1 MLWAASV
8 AQNLF
13 WLISQ
18 ITSSGSDLGS
28 RAMYRPIPRS
38 LPQEAIQGLS
48 GWSRFGG
55 HTHTHTHTH
64 TRIDLGHFWLES
76 SRDTG
81 THTNRP
87 RAFLVGELTNRPRA
101 FMVAELTGRIMR
113 THTHNTHRRSL
124 QSIPPKSATGLSGW
138 RAPRGAFCGSSLNTI
153 THTCIIITL
162 VCTIATVALWTIH
175 VCHAMP

>member
-1 MLWAASV
+1 MLGLMLWAASV

-55 HTHTHTHTH
+55 HTHTHTPAHTH
-64 TRIDLGHFWLES
+64 
-76 SRDTG
+76 

-87 RAFLVGELTNRPRA
+87 RAFLVGELT
-101 FMVAELTGRIMR
+101 GHWD
-113 THTHNTHRRSL
+113 THEST
-124 QSIPPKSATGLSGW
+124 
-138 RAPRGAFCGSSLNTI
+138 
-153 THTCIIITL
+153 
-162 VCTIATVALWTIH
+162 
-175 VCHAMP
+175 